1 MNEQFDPIRGR
12 RGEFRLSLNLSEM
25 GDRAWELLALSQA
38 LGFETPQFKT
48 RVRPSGVAELW
59 AVILQQFHPYDAD
72 SSVVVDQWD
81 DAIDKLRTA
90 IGDSHHFDLIML
102 CNLQAHL
109 EPLAV
114 A

>member
-12 RGEFRLSLNLSEM
+12 RGEFRLALNLTELS
-25 GDRAWELLALSQA
+25 DRAWELLALSQT

-48 RVRPSGVAELW
+48 CIRPSGVVEVW
-59 AVILQQFHPYDAD
+59 AVILQQIHRYDAD
-72 SSVVVDQWD
+72 SSVVVDPWD
-81 DAIDKLRTA
+81 EQIDQLRTV

>member
-1 MNEQFDPIRGR
+1 MKEEFDPIRGR
-12 RGEFRLSLNLSEM
+12 RGEFRLSLNLSEL
-25 GDRAWELLALSQA
+25 GDRAWELLALSQT

-48 RVRPSGVAELW
+48 LIRPSGVVEVW
-59 AVILQQFHPYDAD
+59 AVILQQLHRYDAD

-81 DAIDKLRTA
+81 DQIDALRTV
-90 IGDSHHFDLIML
+90 IGESHHFNLIML
-102 CNLQAHL
+102 CNLEAYL